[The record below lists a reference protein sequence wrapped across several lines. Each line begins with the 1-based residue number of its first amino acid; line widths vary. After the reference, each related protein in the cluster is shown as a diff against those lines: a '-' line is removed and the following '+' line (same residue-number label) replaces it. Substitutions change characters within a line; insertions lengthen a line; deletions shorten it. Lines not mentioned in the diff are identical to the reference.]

1 MPGYEYINKQEKK
14 ALMKLFDE
22 GGVLFA
28 HGFDAMR
35 KKYHVREFEQQ
46 MNNFFNSNSTL
57 CVSSGTAA
65 IKCALVGL
73 GVKRGDEVITQSFN
87 FIATVEAIYDLGAKP
102 IIIGIDN
109 TLNMCPKQLSE
120 SIGPKTKA
128 IIPVHMLGVP
138 AKMKEIIAIGKK
150 NKIPI
155 IEDACEAVG
164 AKYDGRF
171 VGTLCQYG
179 IFSFDFGKNI
189 TTGEGGAI
197 LSKNKRLDKK
207 VREHHDHGHKN
218 IKGLAR
224 GLDRVDSP
232 GFNYRMSELNAVVG
246 KVQLKKLNRIMRE
259 NKKRYFALESSLN
272 EINSI
277 SLREIPQKCE
287 PSFDTLIFEVKDNK
301 TKQKVLNILNNQKF
315 GTKNLP
321 DAIRWHCSYY
331 WDYFL
336 DKRNN
341 KQAEKTLL
349 KLNSSIA
356 IPILLNRTITEY
368 KILGRSI
375 KNEIGC

>member
-1 MPGYEYINKQEKK
+1 MP
-14 ALMKLFDE
+14 
-22 GGVLFA
+22 
-28 HGFDAMR
+28 
-35 KKYHVREFEQQ
+35 
-46 MNNFFNSNSTL
+46 
-57 CVSSGTAA
+57 
-65 IKCALVGL
+65 
-73 GVKRGDEVITQSFN
+73 
-87 FIATVEAIYDLGAKP
+87 
-102 IIIGIDN
+102 
-109 TLNMCPKQLSE
+109 
-120 SIGPKTKA
+120 
-128 IIPVHMLGVP
+128 
-138 AKMKEIIAIGKK
+138 
-150 NKIPI
+150 
-155 IEDACEAVG
+155 
-164 AKYDGRF
+164 
-171 VGTLCQYG
+171 
-179 IFSFDFGKNI
+179 
-189 TTGEGGAI
+189 
-197 LSKNKRLDKK
+197 
-207 VREHHDHGHKN
+207 
-218 IKGLAR
+218 R